1 MTLEQALADAR
12 GDAQRLRAYGQGDLA
27 GALEAVLDR
36 LVSAPEMRELLTWHD
51 EKGAALMSGKG
62 PGYFRGRYE
71 EWARRGLARSPRRG
85 VRQYREAVIPKKA
98 RLAELDADAERTAR
112 EDAA

>member
-1 MTLEQALADAR
+1 MSIEQVLADAR
-12 GDAQRLRAYGQGDLA
+12 GDAQRLRAYGQGEIA
-27 GALEAVLDR
+27 TALEAIIGKLTD
-36 LVSAPEMRELLTWHD
+36 APEVRELLTWHD
-51 EKGAALMSGKG
+51 ETGAVLMSGKPAG
-62 PGYFRGRYE
+62 FFRGRFDDWE
-71 EWARRGLARSPRRG
+71 RRGLARSPRRG